1 METLLARAEG
11 SGLRRLSADELDALG
26 RGYRRLVSDV
36 ALAQRD
42 FPNDQLTG
50 GLNALAAR
58 AHLRLY
64 QAPGGGWRRL
74 ARFFLVG
81 FPQRFRDGWRYVAVA
96 AALLLLPAA
105 AGYGAAL
112 TSEAAR
118 VALVPVEMRAV
129 MEQGETWTKIEQT
142 LRPAMGVVLFTHNI
156 GVAFFAFAGGIWA
169 GLGTVYTL
177 LLNGIFLGATL
188 GAAAHYGVGHLLADF
203 ISAHGYIELS
213 CIVLAGAAGLMLGYP
228 LMRPGPYRRRDAM
241 TRAGRRSIELVLGTM
256 PVFVVAGIVE
266 ANVSPSQLPTEVK
279 LTLGP
284 LLLFGLLCWVLLA
297 GRETRSAR
305 AA

>member
-1 METLLARAEG
+1 MPSLGQFIATRREEWGRMEALLARAEG

-42 FPNDQLTG
+42 FPNDQLTAW
-50 GLNALAAR
+50 LNALAAR
-58 AHLRLY
+58 AHLSLY

-129 MEQGETWTKIEQT
+129 MERGETWTTIEQT
-142 LRPAMGVVLFTHNI
+142 VRPAMGVVLFTHNI
-156 GVAFFAFAGGIWA
+156 GVSFFAFAGGIWA

-228 LMRPGPYRRRDAM
+228 LLRPGPYRRRDAM
-241 TRAGRRSIELVLGTM
+241 TRAGRRSIELVVGTM
-256 PVFVVAGIVE
+256 PVFIVAGIVE
-266 ANVSPSQLPTEVK
+266 GNVSPSHLPTEVK
-279 LTLGP
+279 
-284 LLLFGLLCWVLLA
+284 
-297 GRETRSAR
+297 
-305 AA
+305 